1 MCLDVFYKDWYY
13 LPITTNH
20 YQWYIYG
27 GFEWLCMST
36 QTPTSDVYSTS
47 KQNVQ
52 KYFENI
58 SKNTPQYF
66 QSITHLQEECLRAC
80 EKTINACVSVHQEFA
95 KKTGISTDIPS
106 AAKTAMVDTNK
117 QIVQASIV
125 QNQLVKTTIEATVQ
139 NIKAFNDNVNAFADL
154 NKNIV
159 QSWTNPFTQKN

>member
-1 MCLDVFYKDWYY
+1 
-13 LPITTNH
+13 
-20 YQWYIYG
+20 
-27 GFEWLCMST
+27 MST
-36 QTPTSDVYSTS
+36 QTQSSDVYSTY

-66 QSITHLQEECLRAC
+66 QAITHLQEECLRAC
-80 EKTINACVSVHQEFA
+80 EKTINASVSVHQEFA
-95 KKTGISTDIPS
+95 RKTGISTDIPS

-125 QNQLVKTTIEATVQ
+125 QNQFVKTTIDTAVQ
-139 NIKAFNDNVNAFADL
+139 NIKTFNDNVNEFVEL

-159 QSWTNPFTQKN
+159 QSWTTPFTQKN